1 MLITYSKCSYGV
13 PVLLGVAAF
22 GLGIAA
28 TISCDFIRLSSNN
41 ASIGIW
47 CLDPTTLS
55 TEDKVARAFSALAL
69 IFGGLFVLM
78 GTLKEM

>member
-1 MLITYSKCSYGV
+1 MYSYSDVEIT
-13 PVLLGVAAF
+13 
-22 GLGIAA
+22 IA
-28 TISCDFIRLSSNN
+28 IE
-41 ASIGIW
+41 IW